1 MEKVE
6 QNRNFYPMTFYPE
19 SLTIISKQLN
29 PELSNNKFILE
40 TLPITIRDI
49 HYINELKL
57 RRFQIGL
64 LSLIALIISLAIY
77 YITRN
82 LIVLSIIFTSL
93 LGFLGYLSLENKIN
107 KIKNQL
113 LELDRKIINREYNLK
128 FSFIPQNPSHLLI
141 NSLAT
146 RESIYDFEIDESA
159 KKGIA
164 EAYFLTY
171 LKKWFQYPWRIL
183 EHCKFGAERYTPTA
197 DFILINNDF
206 NLGLDIEIDEPYTLK
221 ELQPIHLVENRQYI
235 VRDKFFLELGCI
247 VVRFAEYQI
256 AKYPDY
262 CCLHI
267 ARILNQYLESSI
279 KISIPDSTEIVPLK
293 PEQWKV
299 KSWTFREAQIM
310 ANDKVRDQY
319 LEAVKNFNSL
329 KPEQNTQQD

>member
-6 QNRNFYPMTFYPE
+6 QYRNFYPMTFYPE
-19 SLTIISKQLN
+19 SLTIISQQLN
-29 PELSNNKFILE
+29 PELSKDKFILE
-40 TLPITIRDI
+40 AVPITIRDI
-49 HYINELKL
+49 HYINELKIKQ
-57 RRFQIGL
+57 FQIGL
-64 LSLIALIISLAIY
+64 LSLIALIISLTIY

-82 LIVLSIIFTSL
+82 LIVVSTIFASL
-93 LGFLGYLSLENKIN
+93 LGFLSCLSLENKIN

-113 LELDRKIINREYNLK
+113 LELDRKIINREYKLK
-128 FSFIPQNPSHLLI
+128 FSFTPQNSCHLLI

-159 KKGIA
+159 KKGIS

-206 NLGLDIEIDEPYTLK
+206 NLGLDIEIDEPYTFK

-267 ARILNQYLESSI
+267 ARVLNQYLESSL
-279 KISIPDSTEIVPLK
+279 KISIPDSTEIVTLK

-319 LEAVKNFNSL
+319 LETVKNFNSL
-329 KPEQNTQQD
+329 KPDLNT